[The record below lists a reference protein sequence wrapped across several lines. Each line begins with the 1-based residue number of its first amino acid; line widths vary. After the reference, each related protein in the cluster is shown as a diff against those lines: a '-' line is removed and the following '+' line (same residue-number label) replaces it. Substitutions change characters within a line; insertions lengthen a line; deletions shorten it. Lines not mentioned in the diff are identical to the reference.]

1 MDIHPGE
8 LVIGAMMAAF
18 AVIGLFLAGRGLDLE
33 MHVFGLSLTV
43 FSIAFVFGQIRRHF
57 NALDSARAPAGTPPA
72 GSRHD

>member
-1 MDIHPGE
+1 MAIHPGD
-8 LVIGAMMAAF
+8 LVIGAMMTVF

-57 NALDSARAPAGTPPA
+57 NALDGVRPAGET
-72 GSRHD
+72 RHD